1 MANFTIGEMRRIITK
16 VYPGESW
23 KNRVKRMYDGQ
34 VVAIFYSFMENG
46 KIDRFGRPI
55 VKKSCGLVCTEST
68 GSGEWVRT
76 TGEQLSF
83 W

>member
-1 MANFTIGEMRRIITK
+1 MANFTIGEMRRIITN

-34 VVAIFYSFMENG
+34 VVAIFYSFMEHG

-55 VKKSCGLVCTEST
+55 VKNAPETSK
-68 GSGEWVRT
+68 EWVRT